1 MVITPAIDQ
10 LIDLAL
16 EEDAGRG
23 DVTSDAVFGEHEPKV
38 AGRVMAKE
46 PLVMAG
52 GPVARAVFGRLGIEV
67 DVGIADGLKVAAMTE
82 VMRVS
87 GEARRV
93 LMAERTALNFL
104 QRMSGIATLTRRFVE
119 AIAGTSARVCDTRK
133 TAPGWRALDKWAVR
147 AGGGANHRGDLASG
161 ILIKDNH
168 VAAAGGVAVA
178 VERAR
183 SRAPHPLKV
192 EVEITTMAELDEA
205 LAAGADVILLDNMSL
220 EAVQEA
226 VGRIAG
232 RAVVEVSGG
241 VTLETIRGFAAAGVD
256 RISVGALT
264 HSARAVDLSLE
275 L

>member
-1 MVITPAIDQ
+1 MVITPAIDR

-16 EEDAGRG
+16 EEDLGRG
-23 DVTSDAVFGEHEPKV
+23 DVTSDAVFGNEPQV

-52 GPVARAVFGRLGIEV
+52 GAVARAVFDRCGIDARV
-67 DVGIADGLKVAAMTE
+67 VIADGHKVAAMTE

-87 GEARRV
+87 GGAKRV

-104 QRMSGIATLTRRFVE
+104 QRMSGIATLTRRFVD
-119 AIAGTSARVCDTRK
+119 AVAGTDAKVCDTRK

-147 AGGGANHRGDLASG
+147 AGGGTNHRADLASG

-168 VAAAGGVAVA
+168 VIAAGGVAAA

-183 SRAPHPLKV
+183 AVAPHSLKV
-192 EVEITTMAELDEA
+192 EVEVTTMPELAEA
-205 LAAGADVILLDNMSL
+205 LAAGADVILLDNMAL
-220 EAVQEA
+220 DTVKEA

-241 VTLETIRGFAAAGVD
+241 VTLKTVRDLAEAGVD

-264 HSARAVDLSLE
+264 HSAPAVDLSLE